1 MEDARA
7 DLTGEIVDGRFRV
20 EARLG
25 GGGMGT
31 VWRVQHVV
39 SLQPFALKTLD
50 PRAASQPEATRRFV
64 REARAAAALRT
75 RHVVKIVDAQME
87 YRHKGQPLPFLVMEL
102 LEGHTLLEL
111 LDARGRLRPGE
122 LGWLVGLLGRALDAA
137 HRQGIVHRDL
147 KPSNVFIA
155 EDDERQPTIKLCD
168 FGIAKLIDAG
178 GEGSLE
184 TNTGALLGT
193 PMYLAP
199 EMLRGAG
206 DAVPATDQWALGLLA
221 FRALAGIE
229 YFGHARGFSALVLA
243 IANDPMRAPSQRGT
257 SLPAAFDGWFLRS
270 CARDPAA
277 RFPDV
282 PAQVVALAAALGNP
296 APLPIAPFATA
307 GPTGAVRPIEPGPD
321 PALGPTQ
328 AAPRPPAR
336 SRARAVLLA
345 ASVAWALVALG
356 AVSWLEG
363 HPRAK
368 SIVAATPDPA
378 PSAVLA
384 PPAAAPSAVPAPA
397 AAAPAPAPPSA
408 PAVAVAP
415 RDEPAPAPTLP
426 PAAPVPPAPAPTLA
440 PAAPVPP
447 PAVKEK
453 RVHRRHVEPTVPAA
467 PAAGAAVE
475 PVRGKAKGASCQ
487 RSAECASGLC
497 AAETCL

>member
-25 GGGMGT
+25 VGGMGT

-122 LGWLVGLLGRALDAA
+122 LGWLVGQLGRALDAA

-243 IANDPMRAPSQRGT
+243 IANDPMRAPSSSRRAWPGHSSRSAPSPGSRGT
-257 SLPAAFDGWFLRS
+257 RAPSRSWPPRPTRRRRLCWRRPRRRRRQYRRRPRRLPR
-270 CARDPAA
+270 R
-277 RFPDV
+277 RRH
-282 PAQVVALAAALGNP
+282 
-296 APLPIAPFATA
+296 PLPPWPWRRATSRLRRRHSRLR
-307 GPTGAVRPIEPGPD
+307 RPCRR
-321 PALGPTQ
+321 L
-328 AAPRPPAR
+328 RRRR
-336 SRARAVLLA
+336 SRL
-345 ASVAWALVALG
+345 
-356 AVSWLEG
+356 
-363 HPRAK
+363 
-368 SIVAATPDPA
+368 
-378 PSAVLA
+378 
-384 PPAAAPSAVPAPA
+384 
-397 AAAPAPAPPSA
+397 
-408 PAVAVAP
+408 
-415 RDEPAPAPTLP
+415 
-426 PAAPVPPAPAPTLA
+426 
-440 PAAPVPP
+440 
-447 PAVKEK
+447 
-453 RVHRRHVEPTVPAA
+453 RRPC
-467 PAAGAAVE
+467 
-475 PVRGKAKGASCQ
+475 R
-487 RSAECASGLC
+487 RRL
-497 AAETCL
+497 